1 MYWTFNSYEHALL
14 SEIESIKYKYRS
26 HIAHVQSVVPTNR
39 LLVWN
44 VENGPEK
51 LCRFL
56 NKSGGTHRL
65 IFRLQ
70 TGVNENLLVYTFETP
85 GESNLE
91 QQYLMDELGEFL
103 YKGAIVNFKR

>member
-56 NKSGGTHRL
+56 NKSGGNHRL
-65 IFRLQ
+65 MIF
-70 TGVNENLLVYTFETP
+70 
-85 GESNLE
+85 
-91 QQYLMDELGEFL
+91 
-103 YKGAIVNFKR
+103 GA